1 MAGMIDTTV
10 SRRLALGL
18 MAAAPAALRAAPV
31 DAEMRM
37 LLQMRGALDDRLVMS
52 YLEGPYY
59 GVVEGRIAPLYGQ
72 SAGLFRQYL
81 ARPDGGADYLNIELV
96 FVTDLE
102 TGELLTE
109 FRNPWTGAVNAVPK
123 NRLGPSRFT
132 ITPERRVIAPGPP
145 GISTFHRFRPARVV
159 GDDVWITEESA
170 VFVPPPANFAFN
182 EVLTY
187 HASLRALSVPGVRN
201 VPSSVHFAP
210 VIGWRPWHGMTG
222 HPQEKTSHLMGN
234 CTGRVVTDMADLPPR
249 YLRWLEMYFPDVAA
263 DPLKA
268 LRGQG

>member
-1 MAGMIDTTV
+1 MIEAQI

-18 MAAAPAALRAAPV
+18 MAAAPATLGATPA
-31 DAEMRM
+31 DIEMRM
-37 LLQMRGALDDRLVMS
+37 LLQMRGALDDRLVIS

-59 GVVEGRIAPLYGQ
+59 GVVEGRITPLYGL
-72 SAGLFRQYL
+72 SAGLFRQYI
-81 ARPDGGADYLNIELV
+81 ARADGGADYLNIELV

-109 FRNPWTGAVNAVPK
+109 FRNPWTGAVNPAPK

-145 GISTFHRFRPARVV
+145 GISTFHRFRPARIL

-187 HASLRALSVPGVRN
+187 HASLKALSAPGALHVPTD
-201 VPSSVHFAP
+201 VHFAP
-210 VIGWRPWHGMTG
+210 VIGWRPWHGMAG
-222 HPQEKTSHLMGN
+222 HPQEKTSHIMGN
-234 CTGRVVTDMADLPPR
+234 CAGRVVTSMNELPPR
-249 YLRWLEMYFPDVAA
+249 YLRWLEEFFPDVAA

-268 LRGQG
+268 LVSQDGK

>member
-1 MAGMIDTTV
+1 MIDTAV

-18 MAAAPAALRAAPV
+18 MAAAPAALHAGSA

-37 LLQMRGALDDRLVMS
+37 LLQMRGALDDRLVIS

-59 GVVEGRIAPLYGQ
+59 GVVEGRIMPLYGL
-72 SAGLFRQYL
+72 SAGLFRQYI

-102 TGELLTE
+102 TGELLGE
-109 FRNPWTGAVNAVPK
+109 FRNPWTGAVNTPPK

-145 GISTFHRFRPARVV
+145 GISKFHRFRPARIV

-170 VFVPPPANFAFN
+170 VFVPAPVNFAFN

-187 HASLRALSVPGVRN
+187 HASARDLADPAKPHVPTT
-201 VPSSVHFAP
+201 VHFAP

-234 CTGRVVTDMADLPPR
+234 CTGRMLTSMDELPPR
-249 YLRWLEMYFPDVAA
+249 YRRWLEQFFPDVAA
-263 DPLKA
+263 DPLKV
-268 LRGQG
+268 LREQG